1 MRGNAGKVNEE
12 AAHFCADS
20 INPVIGRTPEPA
32 PSVDEFRLSG
42 SPLQLQPSDRFPWA
56 FVAFL
61 STAQLVSWGSI
72 FYAFALFLDP
82 MGQELGWSRPA
93 LTGAYSLGLVASG
106 VCAFPV
112 GRLIDLGYGRV
123 VMTAGSIA
131 AAGLFALWSRVE
143 SYPVF
148 VLIWIGLGASM
159 SAVLYEPGFAVLTR
173 SLGTMVRRGITF
185 MTILGGLA
193 STVFIPLTHVLIE
206 EFGWRGALLGLCAFN
221 LFFCA
226 VVHLRFVPPL
236 LPRRTGFTA
245 EPPAPATSGARRV
258 LRETAFW
265 SFVATMLM
273 QGAVSTGI
281 PIHLIPLLVE
291 QGFSLPGAV
300 AVYSLIGPAQVG
312 GRLVAAAGER
322 FFNLRIVGVV
332 TFAAW
337 VAGVALLP
345 FVPAGSWLVIP
356 FAALYGGSNGM
367 VTILRALLPLEL
379 FGRADYGAIQGMIS
393 TPVNMTRAAA
403 PFAFGAL
410 WAWWGSY
417 GAVLALSFA
426 MALGSLAAFAV
437 TLLFARG
444 R

>member
-20 INPVIGRTPEPA
+20 TNPVIGRTPEPA

-82 MGQELGWSRPA
+82 MGQELGWSKPA

-131 AAGLFALWSRVE
+131 AAGLFALWSQVE

-148 VLIWIGLGASM
+148 VLIWIGLGACH
-159 SAVLYEPGFAVLTR
+159 E
-173 SLGTMVRRGITF
+173 RGPLRAGLCRPDEKPRHHGAPRHHLHDL
-185 MTILGGLA
+185 LGGLA

-258 LRETAFW
+258 LQETAFW

-410 WAWWGSY
+410 WAWWGNY